1 VRHLNPEDLAR
12 LVDEPPRR
20 EEEDHLRA
28 CLACRRE
35 LSGLREQ
42 TAALAAL
49 PSDEPAPGAWEALEA
64 ALVRE
69 ALIRPARPRP
79 AWLVHP
85 GARVAAAV
93 LLFVLGGAAGATLW
107 SGRTGDGASGVSAS
121 VDAGSSQHAGREM
134 SEPPARARVRP
145 LNPVDPQVEPIERAP
160 PRSDRVRL
168 ASSGETA
175 APGRR
180 SPAPRME
187 PAPQR
192 TAPVAAARALAEL
205 AEAQGAYV
213 AALQRYA
220 ALVDANSGADPET
233 RLAVLDQLVVLTG
246 EALERVP
253 GDPVIN
259 GYLMAALS
267 ERDQVRREV
276 EAARN
281 VTWF

>member
-1 VRHLNPEDLAR
+1 VRHLSLEDLAR
-12 LVDEPPRR
+12 LVDEPPRP
-20 EEEDHLRA
+20 EEETHLRD

-35 LSGLREQ
+35 FAALREQ

-49 PSDEPAPGAWEALEA
+49 PADEPAPGTWAALEA

-79 AWLVHP
+79 VWLVHP
-85 GARVAAAV
+85 GARAAAAV
-93 LLFVLGGAAGATLW
+93 LLFVLGGAVGATAW
-107 SGRTGDGASGVSAS
+107 SGRAGVGTNGAPASAGAGSVQHAERVAVEPRARERVSAP
-121 VDAGSSQHAGREM
+121 VSSEAEPERREVAA
-134 SEPPARARVRP
+134 PRP
-145 LNPVDPQVEPIERAP
+145 DG
-160 PRSDRVRL
+160 VRL

-175 APGRR
+175 APVPR
-180 SPAPRME
+180 SPTPRTVS
-187 PAPQR
+187 APQR
-192 TAPVAAARALAEL
+192 TTPAAAARALAEL

-213 AALQRYA
+213 AALQQYA
-220 ALVDANSGADPET
+220 ALVDASAGADPET
-233 RLAVLDQLVVLTG
+233 RLAVLDQLVLLTG

-259 GYLMAALS
+259 GYLLAALS

>member
-1 VRHLNPEDLAR
+1 VRHLSLEDLAR
-12 LVDEPPRR
+12 LVDEPPRP
-20 EEEDHLRA
+20 EEEAHLRD
-28 CLACRRE
+28 CLVCRRE

-49 PSDEPAPGAWEALEA
+49 PADEPAPGAWDALEG

-69 ALIRPARPRP
+69 ALIRPAKPRP
-79 AWLVHP
+79 VWLVHP
-85 GARVAAAV
+85 GARAAAAV
-93 LLFVLGGAAGATLW
+93 LLFVLGGAVGATAW
-107 SGRTGDGASGVSAS
+107 SGRAGDGTNGASAS
-121 VDAGSSQHAGREM
+121 AGAGPVQHAERLAAELPARDRVRSPSQVDARMKPS
-134 SEPPARARVRP
+134 
-145 LNPVDPQVEPIERAP
+145 ERAGP
-160 PRSDRVRL
+160 PSDGVRL
-168 ASSGETA
+168 ASGGETA
-175 APGRR
+175 APGPR
-180 SPAPRME
+180 SPAQRTA

-192 TAPVAAARALAEL
+192 TSPVVAARALAEL

-213 AALQRYA
+213 AALQQYA

-233 RLAVLDQLVVLTG
+233 RLAVLDQLVLLTG

-259 GYLMAALS
+259 GYLLAALS

-276 EAARN
+276 QAARN